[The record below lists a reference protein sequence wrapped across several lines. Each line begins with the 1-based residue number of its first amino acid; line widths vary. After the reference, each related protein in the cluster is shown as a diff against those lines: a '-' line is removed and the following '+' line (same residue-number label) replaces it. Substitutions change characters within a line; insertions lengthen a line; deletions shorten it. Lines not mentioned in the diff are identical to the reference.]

1 MALRFAISTRLV
13 SDERLDSSH
22 LATFAK
28 HGFTGVS
35 LIASRTHVDYG
46 DPGTVADLPAWLTR
60 AGLTLDA
67 VQAPRGEGL
76 RAGRWVAPFSVS
88 SQNDDQRQHAVE
100 ETRKAM
106 DLAGAA
112 SCAMVTVSLERPGLT
127 RPDDPDTATSA
138 RRSLEE
144 LVRHAE
150 ASGVALALRVG
161 TGPLSTAEA
170 LLRLIEHDLDGSGA
184 GICVDYGHAHMRGD
198 VADALET
205 AAEHM
210 VLALLHDN
218 HGRHDDHLVPGSD
231 SINWASAMMTTQK
244 LGYAGPL
251 VMDVYGADRDATV
264 LQASQARERLQ
275 AMLTIV

>member
-13 SDERLDSSH
+13 SDTRLDSSH
-22 LATFAK
+22 LATFAE

-35 LIASRTHVDYG
+35 LIACRTHVDYT

-76 RAGRWVAPFSVS
+76 RAGRWVAPFSMS
-88 SQNDDQRQHAVE
+88 SQNNDQRQRAVE
-100 ETRKAM
+100 ETRRAM
-106 DLAGAA
+106 DLAAGA
-112 SCAMVTVSLERPGLT
+112 SCPTVTVSLERPGSAS
-127 RPDDPDTATSA
+127 PDDPDSPVST

-150 ASGVALALRVG
+150 AAGVTLALRVG
-161 TGPLSTAEA
+161 TGPLSTAGA

-184 GICVDYGHAHMRGD
+184 GICLDYGHVHLRGD

-205 AAEHM
+205 AAEHV

-218 HGRHDDHLVPGSD
+218 HGRRDDHLVPGSGTID
-231 SINWASAMMTTQK
+231 WASAMMTTQK
-244 LGYAGPL
+244 LGYDGPL

-264 LQASQARERLQ
+264 QQASRARERLR
-275 AMLTIV
+275 AMLTVI

>member
-13 SDERLDSSH
+13 SDARLDSHH

-35 LIASRTHVDYG
+35 LIACRTHVDYS
-46 DPGTVADLPAWLTR
+46 DPGTVSDLPAWLTR

-67 VQAPRGEGL
+67 VQAPRGDGL

-88 SQNDDQRQHAVE
+88 SHDDAQRQHAVE
-100 ETRKAM
+100 ETRRAM
-106 DLAGAA
+106 DLAAAA
-112 SCAMVTVSLERPGLT
+112 SCPTVTVSLERPGLAL
-127 RPDDPDTATSA
+127 PDHPDSAASA

-150 ASGVALALRVG
+150 ASDVALALRIG
-161 TGPLSTAEA
+161 TGPLSTADA
-170 LLRLIEHDLDGSGA
+170 LLRLVEHDLDGTGV
-184 GICVDYGHAHMRGD
+184 GICLDYGHAHIRGD

-210 VLALLHDN
+210 TLALLHDN
-218 HGRHDDHLVPGSD
+218 QGRRDDHLVPGSGTID
-231 SINWASAMMTTQK
+231 WAAAMMLTQK
-244 LGYAGPL
+244 LGYTGPL
-251 VMDVYGADRDATV
+251 VMDVYGGDRDATV
-264 LQASQARERLQ
+264 QQAAQARERLQ
-275 AMLTIV
+275 KMLAIF

>member
-13 SDERLDSSH
+13 SDTRLDSSH
-22 LATFAK
+22 LATFTE

-35 LIASRTHVDYG
+35 LIACRTHVDYT

-76 RAGRWVAPFSVS
+76 RAGRWVAPFSMS
-88 SQNDDQRQHAVE
+88 SQNNDQRQRAVE
-100 ETRKAM
+100 ETRRAM
-106 DLAGAA
+106 DLAAGA
-112 SCAMVTVSLERPGLT
+112 SCPTVTVSLERPGSAS
-127 RPDDPDTATSA
+127 PNDPDSPVST

-150 ASGVALALRVG
+150 AAGVTLALRVG
-161 TGPLSTAEA
+161 TGPLSTAGA

-184 GICVDYGHAHMRGD
+184 GICLDYGHAHLRGD

-205 AAEHM
+205 AAEHV

-218 HGRHDDHLVPGSD
+218 HGRRDDHLVPGSGTID
-231 SINWASAMMTTQK
+231 WASAMMTTQK
-244 LGYAGPL
+244 LGYDGPL

-264 LQASQARERLQ
+264 QQASRARERLR
-275 AMLTIV
+275 AMLTVI

>member
-13 SDERLDSSH
+13 RDTRLDSSH

-35 LIASRTHVDYG
+35 LIACRTHVDYT

-76 RAGRWVAPFSVS
+76 RTGQGVAPFSVS
-88 SQNDDQRQHAVE
+88 SQSDDQRQHAVE
-100 ETRKAM
+100 ETRRAM
-106 DLAGAA
+106 DLAAA
-112 SCAMVTVSLERPGLT
+112 AFCPMVTVSLERPGLSL
-127 RPDDPDTATSA
+127 PDHPDSPSSA

-144 LVRHAE
+144 LV
-150 ASGVALALRVG
+150 
-161 TGPLSTAEA
+161 
-170 LLRLIEHDLDGSGA
+170 RLIEHDLDGSGA
-184 GICVDYGHAHMRGD
+184 GICVDYGHAHLRGN

-205 AAEHM
+205 AAEYM

-218 HGRHDDHLVPGSD
+218 HGQRDDHLVPGSGTID
-231 SINWASAMMTTQK
+231 WATAMMTTQK
-244 LGYAGPL
+244 LGYDGPL
-251 VMDVYGADRDATV
+251 VLDVYGADRDATV
-264 LQASQARERLQ
+264 LQASQARERLRDLLI
-275 AMLTIV
+275 AF

>member
-1 MALRFAISTRLV
+1 MSLRFAISTRLV
-13 SDERLDSSH
+13 SDARLDSHH

-28 HGFTGVS
+28 HGFSGVS
-35 LIASRTHVDYG
+35 LVACRTHVDYS
-46 DPGTVADLPAWLTR
+46 DPGTIADLPAWLTR

-67 VQAPRGEGL
+67 MQAPRGEGL

-88 SQNDDQRQHAVE
+88 SQDDAQRQHAVE
-100 ETRKAM
+100 ETRRAM
-106 DLAGAA
+106 DLAAAA
-112 SCAMVTVSLERPGLT
+112 SCPTVTVSLERPGLT
-127 RPDDPDTATSA
+127 LADHPDSATSA

-150 ASGVALALRVG
+150 AAGVTLALRVG
-161 TGPLSTAEA
+161 TGPLSTADA

-198 VADALET
+198 VVDALET
-205 AAEHM
+205 AAEYM

-218 HGRHDDHLVPGSD
+218 HGRRDDHLVPGIGTID
-231 SINWASAMMTTQK
+231 WASAMMTTQK
-244 LGYAGPL
+244 LGYDGPL

-264 LQASQARERLQ
+264 QQASRARERLQ
-275 AMLTIV
+275 AMLTVF